1 MHQTLFQRHMP
12 HTGIL
17 VWFLAN
23 WEEIEE
29 KVGWVDGI
37 NISALRWPEIS
48 SSSRSSF
55 GSKLSRHSCCMPI
68 IHIENI
74 MACCMFWLCSRRVK
88 RKCYNFGREEIHHV
102 SKHGCGNSKWP
113 IKTLF
118 RRFPLHAAVV
128 FVAYHISILSLLRY
142 LNVTTTQQL
151 ISSNLSNLVW
161 SAK

>member
-88 RKCYNFGREEIHHV
+88 RKCYNFGWEEIHHV
-102 SKHGCGNSKWP
+102 SKHGCENGPSKHFFDAFLC
-113 IKTLF
+113 TQLF
-118 RRFPLHAAVV
+118 SSHITSLFWVYFVTWMLPPLSSSSVV
-128 FVAYHISILSLLRY
+128 IWAI
-142 LNVTTTQQL
+142 
-151 ISSNLSNLVW
+151 
-161 SAK
+161 